1 MKSLHVLLLVILSAI
16 WGGSFIFMRILAP
29 VFGATGT
36 ACMRLLIAAL
46 FLLAY
51 YKLSG
56 YKINWKKDWQLL
68 LVIGIINSAI
78 PFYSYA
84 YAALHIPAG
93 LSVIVNTM
101 SPMFGAL
108 FAALILKER
117 LTLSKG
123 LGLLLGTLGVFIIS
137 GSKAVTPSLES
148 YFSVGACLLATVCY
162 GLSGVLIKKFG
173 QGVEVKALAGGSQL
187 FAGLSLLPFLLF
199 TGTSQPVT
207 IEITGILIVFAILC
221 SAIAYLIYYYLL
233 KEMGPTRALTVTFLM
248 PMFGIFWG
256 WLILGEALYPSML
269 MGAGVILMGTYLVV
283 KPKGAVKA

>member
-1 MKSLHVLLLVILSAI
+1 MKSLHVLLLVVLSAI

-46 FLLAY
+46 FLLVY

-123 LGLLLGTLGVFIIS
+123 TGLLLGTLGVFIIT

-173 QGVEVKALAGGSQL
+173 HGVEAKALAGGSQL
-187 FAGLSLLPFLLF
+187 FAGLSLLPFLFL
-199 TGTSQPVT
+199 TGISKPVT
-207 IEITGILIVFAILC
+207 IEITGILITFAILC

-248 PMFGIFWG
+248 PLFGIFWG
-256 WLILGEALYPSML
+256 WLILGEPLYPSML

-283 KPKGAVKA
+283 KPKTGVKA